1 MLADAGMVKMYSK
14 SVNVNDLDFAWTG
27 PLCCMD
33 QLAPSLHGLALLLVP
48 TVFPPGAW
56 FCHTLLVHT
65 APYLHLPLFSKESF
79 LHTLYCALAVTQSD
93 IAWHTLMLILLSES
107 LLRCQHVPAC
117 IYIATP
123 ARPHNVLHSS
133 SKPSNRIAEGYAC
146 GTIWRPVNA

>member
-1 MLADAGMVKMYSK
+1 MDRPSLLHGPTGP
-14 SVNVNDLDFAWTG
+14 LFAWTG
-27 PLCCMD
+27 P
-33 QLAPSLHGLALLLVP
+33 
-48 TVFPPGAW
+48 PPCSYGFSTRW

-117 IYIATP
+117 IDIATP